1 MQIDVD
7 VVEEVRETLG
17 DDTFNVFVR
26 RMLDEVAETQVT
38 LLQLLVARDFETL
51 ARTAHRTSG
60 SAASI
65 GAKGLHAA
73 LKEIENVARSDAAA
87 QRLPDLIAAIP
98 ARARETSEALSA
110 VVAG

>member
-1 MQIDVD
+1 MLIDVD
-7 VVEEVRETLG
+7 VVDEVRETLG

-26 RMLDEVAETQVT
+26 RMLDEVAETHAA
-38 LLQLLVARDFETL
+38 LLRLLAERDFETL
-51 ARTAHRTSG
+51 ARTAHRSSG

-73 LKEIENVARSDAAA
+73 LKEIENTARTDAAV
-87 QRLPDLIAAIP
+87 QRLPDLIAALP
-98 ARARETSEALSA
+98 ARAKETSDALSA

>member
-1 MQIDVD
+1 MLIDID

-17 DDTFNVFVR
+17 DDTFNAFVR
-26 RMLDEVAETQVT
+26 RMLDEVGETQAA
-38 LLQLLVARDFETL
+38 LLRLLAECDFETL

-73 LKEIENVARSDAAA
+73 LKEIENVARSEAAA

-98 ARARETSEALSA
+98 ARARETADALSA
-110 VVAG
+110 VVTG

>member
-1 MQIDVD
+1 MLIDVD

-17 DDTFNVFVR
+17 DDTFNAFVR
-26 RMLDEVAETQVT
+26 RMLDEVGETQAALVG
-38 LLQLLVARDFETL
+38 LLAERDFETL

-73 LKEIENVARSDAAA
+73 LKEIENVARSEAAA

-98 ARARETSEALSA
+98 ARARETADALSA
-110 VVAG
+110 VVTG

>member
-1 MQIDVD
+1 MLIDVD

-17 DDTFNVFVR
+17 DDTFNAFVR
-26 RMLDEVAETQVT
+26 RMLDEVAETQAA
-38 LLQLLVARDFETL
+38 LLRLLRERDFETL

-73 LKEIENVARSDAAA
+73 LKEIENVARSEAAA
-87 QRLPDLIAAIP
+87 QRLPDLIAAVP
-98 ARARETSEALSA
+98 ARARETADALSS
-110 VVAG
+110 VVTG

>member
-1 MQIDVD
+1 MLIDVD

-17 DDTFNVFVR
+17 DDTFNAFVR
-26 RMLDEVAETQVT
+26 RMLDEVGETQAALVG
-38 LLQLLVARDFETL
+38 LLAERDFETL

-73 LKEIENVARSDAAA
+73 LKEIENVARSEAAA

-98 ARARETSEALSA
+98 ARARETAEALSA

>member
-38 LLQLLVARDFETL
+38 LLQLLAARDFETL

-98 ARARETSEALSA
+98 ARAQETSQALSA
-110 VVAG
+110 ALAG